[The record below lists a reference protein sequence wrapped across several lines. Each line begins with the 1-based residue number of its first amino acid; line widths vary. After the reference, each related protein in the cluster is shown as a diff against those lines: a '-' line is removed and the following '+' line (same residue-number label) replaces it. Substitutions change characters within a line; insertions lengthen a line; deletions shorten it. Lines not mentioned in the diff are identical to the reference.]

1 VSLLLKNVFNSCLKI
16 LCSAVF
22 YTLIFKKKKDKFGVS
37 VLAFNT
43 RFKELEIYFVGL
55 DNAISIEVLSPSIIK
70 AIYNEMEE
78 LEWI

>member
-1 VSLLLKNVFNSCLKI
+1 MTLEQLGYEKDTLKEEV
-16 LCSAVF
+16 
-22 YTLIFKKKKDKFGVS
+22 IFKKKDKFGVS
-37 VLAFNT
+37 ILAFNT

-55 DNAISIEVLSPSIIK
+55 DNEISIEVLSQSIIK

>member
-1 VSLLLKNVFNSCLKI
+1 MTLEQLGYEKDTLKEEV
-16 LCSAVF
+16 
-22 YTLIFKKKKDKFGVS
+22 IFKKKDKFGVS
-37 VLAFNT
+37 ILAFNT

-55 DNAISIEVLSPSIIK
+55 DNEISIEVLSPSIIK